1 MSKTITQVH
10 GISPEE
16 FKEDLRREFKQDLKE
31 QLQEFSKLFA
41 PKEPTVWITR
51 QEAADLIGV
60 SLVTIHNWTKEGVI
74 HAHKIGTRIRFKKSD
89 IENILLNSNKRASK

>member
-1 MSKTITQVH
+1 MSKEITQLH
-10 GISPEE
+10 GISPDELR
-16 FKEDLRREFKQDLKE
+16 KEIREDFRKE
-31 QLQEFSKLFA
+31 LQELAKIFS

-51 QEAADLIGV
+51 QEASRLLGV

-74 HAHKIGTRIRFKKSD
+74 HAHKIGTRIRFNRSE

>member
-1 MSKTITQVH
+1 MSKTITQLY

-16 FKEDLRREFKQDLKE
+16 FKAEILEGVGK
-31 QLQEFSKLFA
+31 QLQEFSENFQ
-41 PKEPTVWITR
+41 PKEPTIWITR

-60 SLVTIHNWTKEGVI
+60 SLVTIHNWTKVGVI
-74 HAHKIGTRIRFKKSD
+74 HAHKIGARIRFKRSD

>member
-1 MSKTITQVH
+1 MSKTITQVY

-16 FKEDLRREFKQDLKE
+16 FKAEIIEGVSK
-31 QLQEFSKLFA
+31 QLQEFSKNFQ
-41 PKEPTVWITR
+41 PKEPTIWITR

-60 SLVTIHNWTKEGVI
+60 SLVTIHNWTKEGII
-74 HAHKIGTRIRFKKSD
+74 HAHKIGTRIRFKRSD

>member
-1 MSKTITQVH
+1 MSKIITQLH
-10 GISPEE
+10 EISP
-16 FKEDLRREFKQDLKE
+16 EDLRREIRNDIRE
-31 QLQEFSKLFA
+31 ELQELTKNFT
-41 PKEPTVWITR
+41 PKEPTEWITR

-74 HAHKIGTRIRFKKSD
+74 NAHKIGTRIRFKRAD